1 MIDIFFTFFP
11 SMTLN
16 LLRET
21 GPVTLGEQ
29 VAGEK
34 VLNQTSTYN
43 NKSQFSFSGKEE
55 QFLGQVVEDQP
66 ETSRNATDISEEEC
80 QQGGEDHINMSQS
93 CLQK

>member
-29 VAGEK
+29 VVGEK
-34 VLNQTSTYN
+34 VFNQTSTFN
-43 NKSQFSFSGKEE
+43 NQKWVSFSGEEE

-80 QQGGEDHINMSQS
+80 Q
-93 CLQK
+93 